1 MVCKNHGGLPT
12 AAILGPCPPPYT
24 FVTGDL
30 NFPSKIWSKSVVHSA
45 DPSEDTLKRPI
56 TIVPPSITTTHHD
69 GGLPSPLSYTLADDD
84 PPLPSITNQ
93 RSRRNLR
100 DRRLF
105 RNDGWTKWEAVQL
118 ADELEATREM
128 VKADWECW
136 KNLEERFS
144 DSDEDDQDEA
154 RRDERM
160 RQRWNVD
167 PLQHTQEMDM
177 SPYSLSLPP
186 TAWVSG
192 TKSSAQKKRRKTR
205 SKRAGIFIS
214 CAVGSDATII
224 KEEAKNECA
233 RPHSGIRLPVIDEV
247 DNDSMMGDDDNNRNK
262 TDNETANGNKEMSI
276 GGSGFSLH
284 SPGYNCKGGIVL
296 NIHSFDEATGAGGMF
311 GSRPVYPIS
320 VTHACMLTNIVICPV
335 SFVHTWEG
343 EAQLILKIIVE
354 VQGADLRRFD
364 KHKKRATLW
373 TLKIFVEA
381 QGADLRRFDKHKRRA
396 TLGTGEYSPV
406 MNCTLFAVHKAMLF
420 RCVSR
425 LSGSTQGIEVWMG
438 NHPLPSYAVHKRSC
452 RIVVPDLLI

>member
-1 MVCKNHGGLPT
+1 
-12 AAILGPCPPPYT
+12 
-24 FVTGDL
+24 
-30 NFPSKIWSKSVVHSA
+30 
-45 DPSEDTLKRPI
+45 
-56 TIVPPSITTTHHD
+56 
-69 GGLPSPLSYTLADDD
+69 
-84 PPLPSITNQ
+84 
-93 RSRRNLR
+93 
-100 DRRLF
+100 
-105 RNDGWTKWEAVQL
+105 
-118 ADELEATREM
+118 M

-214 CAVGSDATII
+214 CAMGCGETII
-224 KEEAKNECA
+224 EEEAKNECA

-247 DNDSMMGDDDNNRNK
+247 DNDSMMMMGDDDNNRNK

-296 NIHSFDEATGAGGMF
+296 NIHSFDESTGAGGMF

-420 RCVSR
+420 QCVSW

-438 NHPLPSYAVHKRSC
+438 NHPLPSYAVHKRLQNFCTGSS
-452 RIVVPDLLI
+452 DLIASSKCTFCG